1 MFCNQHGNKMKRILF
16 SAIIATG
23 SFAAH
28 AQNKDQF
35 SDGELKFE
43 SLHLSMTL
51 LMIVLFSIVILTF
64 VRWILDYRLKN
75 KLIEKGAPDHVVSQL
90 LQPVTNDNKNITI
103 KWFAMLMGLGIGLSL
118 VNYFQPLGIHSLAMM
133 SFSLATSFL
142 GYYFF
147 IKRAEKS

>member
-1 MFCNQHGNKMKRILF
+1 MYCNQHENNMKRILL

-28 AQNKDQF
+28 AQNTDQF
-35 SDGELKFE
+35 NDENLKFE

-51 LMIVLFSIVILTF
+51 LMIALFSIVILTF
-64 VRWILDYRLKN
+64 IRWILDYRLKN

-103 KWFAMLMGLGIGLSL
+103 KWFVMLMGLGIGLSL
-118 VNYFQPLGIHSLAMM
+118 VDYFQPLGIHSLAIM
-133 SFSLATSFL
+133 SFSLAASFL